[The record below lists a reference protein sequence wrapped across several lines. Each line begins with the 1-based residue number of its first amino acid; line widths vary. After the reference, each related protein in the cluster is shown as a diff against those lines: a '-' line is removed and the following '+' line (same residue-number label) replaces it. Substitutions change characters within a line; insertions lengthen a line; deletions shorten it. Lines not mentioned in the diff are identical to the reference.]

1 MFVEK
6 ERTLKIGLYD
16 LYHFPFFKVR
26 PSTHVCL
33 ASIDPLEG
41 EKKKA
46 IRKIWLVY
54 RHWVITC

>member
-41 EKKKA
+41 KKK
-46 IRKIWLVY
+46 KSNKKDLVSL
-54 RHWVITC
+54 